1 MFSVVIP
8 CFQFN
13 QLLLKSLHCVQNQ
26 ELKPK
31 EIIIVF
37 SNKISKSQKNLLIE
51 KNKNLRF
58 FFSNCGNASENRNL
72 GALKA
77 KGSYIAFLD
86 DDDIWGKK
94 YLKQINKILK
104 KKRSKLV
111 ITWLNKI
118 KNNRIS
124 KFKHINKNIRA
135 EDLFASNPGIIGS
148 NLVVEK
154 KVFKKLG
161 GFDKKLLSSEDKD
174 FLIRYLDKKFKFEIL
189 KKRLVNHRQK
199 NENQLSFDTLGKQFF
214 LKKYENRM
222 SNKDIYENKK
232 KIVFL
237 KLKKLSFLKK
247 VIYYL
252 YYFYILGRYR
262 FRF

>member
-86 DDDIWGKK
+86 DDDIWDKK

-104 KKRSKLV
+104 KKR
-111 ITWLNKI
+111 
-118 KNNRIS
+118 
-124 KFKHINKNIRA
+124 
-135 EDLFASNPGIIGS
+135 
-148 NLVVEK
+148 
-154 KVFKKLG
+154 
-161 GFDKKLLSSEDKD
+161 
-174 FLIRYLDKKFKFEIL
+174 
-189 KKRLVNHRQK
+189 
-199 NENQLSFDTLGKQFF
+199 
-214 LKKYENRM
+214 
-222 SNKDIYENKK
+222 
-232 KIVFL
+232 
-237 KLKKLSFLKK
+237 
-247 VIYYL
+247 
-252 YYFYILGRYR
+252 
-262 FRF
+262 